1 MQRAGLRIA
10 LNLPYVQH
18 RRCTNAVRHAS
29 SRRALHNVGGA
40 CHTCSVRALLRGQW
54 QDGLLDFHREP
65 DEYRI
70 RVLAM
75 SNLALAS
82 DAYFIRDLRVRLVWN
97 YLSQIG
103 PVMILRKVASRL
115 QERSRNEKWLSVGIG
130 VVQEIPRGG
139 DLRAGDHVAFVAPSH
154 PACVER
160 VVLRRPLMIPWP
172 GPLPAPCS
180 DRAVLHWRDAERSD
194 GAIFE
199 AIRGWSPCSGVPL
212 PADLPRSMRETAIPL
227 LQATDWPNAT
237 SHPASASDEPHE
249 FRVQEEWS
257 ERARPSRAGRRA
269 AIFGYGH
276 YAKTIIVPNVEST
289 LSIDAVHEIDPTQIP
304 ARGVSIS
311 RWDTAAT
318 PRPDENYDVYFLAGY
333 HHTHAPLAVEAMNR
347 GAYAVVE
354 KPLAVDDAQ
363 LDALL
368 TAMARSDRG
377 LFACFHRRY
386 SPLNKFALRD
396 LGQRPGGAINYHCI
410 VYEVRLPQLHW
421 YRWPTSR
428 SRLVS
433 NGCHW
438 IDQFLWLNGYS
449 DVHSSEIFR
458 APDGTVN
465 CSAVLRNGA
474 VFTMVLTEVGSERIG
489 LQDHVELRAGDRT
502 VRIIDNTRYRSEDNS
517 RVIRTL
523 RVAKGHAYKRM
534 YREIAKRVAAGE
546 GGDSLAS
553 VRISTR
559 LVLDLDAK
567 LAQLENEK
575 LPLLRSAHSTA
586 A

>member
-1 MQRAGLRIA
+1 
-10 LNLPYVQH
+10 
-18 RRCTNAVRHAS
+18 
-29 SRRALHNVGGA
+29 
-40 CHTCSVRALLRGQW
+40 VRALLRGQW

-75 SNLALAS
+75 ANLALAS
-82 DAYFIRDLRVRLVWN
+82 DAYFIRDLRVRLLWN

-103 PVMILRKVASRL
+103 PVMIWRKVASRL
-115 QERSRNEKWLSVGIG
+115 QERSRNEKWLSLGIG

-139 DLRAGDHVAFVAPSH
+139 DLRPGDRVAFVAPSH

-160 VVLRRPLMIPWP
+160 LVLRRPLLVPWP
-172 GPLPAPCS
+172 GSLPVPFS
-180 DRAVLHWRDAERSD
+180 ERAVLHQRSSD
-194 GAIFE
+194 RGEDETFD
-199 AIRGWSPCSGVPL
+199 AIRGWSPSSGVPL
-212 PADLPRSMRETAIPL
+212 PADLPRSLRETAIPL
-227 LQATDWPNAT
+227 LQATDWPRAT
-237 SHPASASDEPHE
+237 SHPASDTQEPRE
-249 FRVQEEWS
+249 FRVQEERT
-257 ERARPSRAGRRA
+257 ERPAHTGRRA

-289 LSIDAVHEIDPTQIP
+289 LSIEAVHEIDPTQIP
-304 ARGVSIS
+304 GRGVSIT
-311 RWDTAAT
+311 RWDTAAV

-333 HHTHAPLAVEAMNR
+333 HHTHAPLAVEALNR

-354 KPLAVDDAQ
+354 KPLAIDAAQ
-363 LDALL
+363 LDELL

-386 SPLNKFALRD
+386 SPLNRYALRD
-396 LGQRPGGAINYHCI
+396 LAQRPGGAINYHCI

-449 DVHSSEIFR
+449 EVHSSEIFR
-458 APDGTVN
+458 APDGTLN
-465 CSAVLRNGA
+465 CSAALRNGA

-523 RVAKGHAYKRM
+523 HVTKAHAYKRM
-534 YREIAKRVAAGE
+534 YREIARRVAAGE

-553 VRISTR
+553 VRNSTR
-559 LVLDLDAK
+559 LVLDLDAR
-567 LAQLENEK
+567 LVQLEQDTQ
-575 LPLLRSAHSTA
+575 PRLRSAQSSA